1 MKIRFGLN
9 LDGQRGWHIGNS
21 LNEITVGGSGL
32 LGILESQLGLIS
44 DSVPQSRRVVQYL
57 ECLKICDNPKRFYH
71 RSLNA
76 DELGTA
82 STLLSWRDQWQLH
95 GWSGEK
101 PPSSSG
107 RLQDMADIE
116 RVAQGKVP
124 ASEGE
129 RLATIIQVMERRSPA
144 ISQITLVE
152 PLASFPKRWQH
163 VLSLLQSECI
173 PLESKSPAGT
183 FLSKLQ
189 DRLRRAQAGETFST
203 EDKLDFQLDDS
214 VLVVRSETRLSASR
228 WLAERMGHG
237 INDGVIVA
245 SDTASLLDDI
255 IVASGQAR
263 HGLGESSAYRPA
275 LQLLPMSLAL
285 LWAPLDFNVL
295 ISFLSHPISPVRSY
309 ASRQLAGKIAS
320 QPGIGGDQW
329 ETVLAQ
335 IDEHYGTDAPAV
347 REQINTWID
356 HQRFDVGI
364 GVPVEEVMA
373 RAQKLSDYFAIRLGD
388 KDEAKRVSWN
398 AGFSQTTAFMRSLE
412 QLQQSGVSV
421 IRQRQLQKL
430 LEQATSRG
438 TPNSKLVAEVGSLAV
453 VSGPSALIEPFNQVI
468 WWQPVMP
475 VIPKS
480 YPWSASERRMLADVG
495 CELPEITETL
505 EFLAADW
512 LKPILAAKSKLVVVL
527 PPKDAEVHPV
537 WQMISALVRDI
548 PEQFV
553 EEVFSGVS
561 PEIEKTIVVSYT
573 PIPRAKRWWQLPS
586 DTPIPRRSHDSFS
599 SLESFIFNP
608 YQWLLR
614 YPANLKASNIL
625 SVSDGFLL
633 DGQLAHNLVNR
644 FFALPNALGLPDA
657 KVLAWFDEM
666 FPQLVATEGAVL
678 LMHGR
683 RSDYEGLRY
692 RLRRSLITLLV
703 QLKAA
708 GVKKVESELELNG
721 QYPGGEILGFADL
734 VLTNSKGKK
743 AIVDMKWGGV
753 KKYAEKLK
761 NNSHL
766 QLGIYAEVLRQKTNA
781 WPEVGYYILAESKM
795 FVQNDNYFPDGITV
809 SKKVDESTPHLWEQ
823 FKKSYLW
830 RNKMLKKKQIEVV
843 LEDIDETD
851 DSVPPED
858 GLKPE
863 YLNSAYNDFLTLAG
877 QRKV

>member
-21 LNEITVGGSGL
+21 LNEVTVGGSGL
-32 LGILESQLGLIS
+32 LGILEPQLGLIS

-57 ECLKICDNPKRFYH
+57 ECLKSCDNHKRFYH
-71 RSLNA
+71 RSLEA

-82 STLLSWRDQWQLH
+82 STLLSWRDQWHLH

-101 PPSSSG
+101 SLSSSG

-116 RVAQGKVP
+116 RAAQGKVAP
-124 ASEGE
+124 SEGE
-129 RLATIIQVMERRSPA
+129 RLASIIQVIERRIPA
-144 ISQITLVE
+144 ISKITLAE
-152 PLASFPKRWQH
+152 PLASFPKLWQQ
-163 VLSLLQSECI
+163 VLSHMPSEFI
-173 PLESKSPAGT
+173 PLESKSQART

-214 VLVVRSETRLSASR
+214 VLVVRAETRLLASR
-228 WLAERMGHG
+228 WLAERMRQG

-245 SDTASLLDDI
+245 SDSASLLDDI
-255 IVASGQAR
+255 MVAAGQAR

-309 ASRQLAGKIAS
+309 ARRQLAGKLAS
-320 QPGIGGDQW
+320 QPGIGGEQW
-329 ETVLAQ
+329 EAVLAK
-335 IDEHYGTDAPAV
+335 IDEYYGTDAPIV

-356 HQRFDVGI
+356 HQRFDPNV
-364 GVPVEEVMA
+364 GVPVDEVMA
-373 RAQKLSDYFAIRLGD
+373 RAQKLSDYFVIRLGD
-388 KDEAKRVSWN
+388 KDEAKRASWN
-398 AGFSQTTAFMRSLE
+398 AGFSQATAFIRSLE
-412 QLQQSGVSV
+412 QLQQSGVSI

-430 LEQATSRG
+430 LAQATSRG
-438 TPNSKLVAEVGSLAV
+438 TPNSKLVAEVGALAV
-453 VSGPSALIEPFNQVI
+453 VSDPSALIEPFDQVI

-505 EFLAADW
+505 ECLAADW
-512 LKPILAAKSKLVVVL
+512 LKPILAAKSKLVIVL
-527 PPKDAEVHPV
+527 PPKNAEVHPV

-548 PEQFV
+548 PEQSV
-553 EEVFSGVS
+553 EEIFSGAS
-561 PEIEKTIVVSYT
+561 PEINETIVVPHT
-573 PIPRAKRWWQLPS
+573 PMPQAKRWWQLPA

-599 SLESFIFNP
+599 SLQSFLFNP
-608 YQWLLR
+608 YHWLLN
-614 YPANLKASNIL
+614 YPAGLKASNIL
-625 SVSDGFLL
+625 CVSDGAQLN
-633 DGQLAHNLVNR
+633 GNLAHNLIER
-644 FFALPNALGLPDA
+644 FFALPSPMSLTES
-657 KVLAWFDEM
+657 KVLSWFDKT
-666 FPQLVATEGAVL
+666 FPQLVETEGAVL

-683 RSDYEGLRY
+683 RTNYEDLRY
-692 RLRRSLITLLV
+692 RLRRSLTTLIA

-708 GVKKVESELELNG
+708 DVKTVQSELELRG
-721 QYPGGEILGFADL
+721 LYSGGEILGYADL
-734 VLTNSKGKK
+734 VLTNSKGKH
-743 AIVDMKWGGV
+743 AIVDMKWGSANWYA
-753 KKYAEKLK
+753 KKLTE
-761 NNSHL
+761 NTHL
-766 QLGIYAEVLRQKTNA
+766 QLGIYAELMRQKTKA
-781 WPEVGYYILAESKM
+781 WPDVGYYILLESKM

-809 SKKVDESTPHLWEQ
+809 NKKIDESTPHLWEQ

-830 RNKMLKKKQIEVV
+830 RNEMLKNKQIEVV
-843 LEDIDETD
+843 LEEIDETD

-877 QRKV
+877 RRQA